1 MTNKSNA
8 LAQATKVLTGA
19 TTKVTPLV
27 LSLKTFELTTLTV
40 KGDYAQDAKWKKLAD
55 AYHADSITTAMLE
68 LPKKGETSK
77 FADLHTQI
85 KSAIVLSFEKDTQ
98 ELLAKES
105 KTLSE
110 IMQGTKA
117 HWIRQIGSKY
127 SKIQTHLLKFENV
140 ANGTAE
146 EKKTTTPKLPKSKE
160 GQVCYYLDLA
170 IRVMQSMETPKQD
183 VTGDIKTLTIVKTNY
198 TAKA

>member
-1 MTNKSNA
+1 MTKSSA
-8 LAQATKVLTGA
+8 VAQATKTLTGS
-19 TTKVTPLV
+19 TTKVAPMV
-27 LSLKTFELTTLTV
+27 LSPKTFELTTHTV
-40 KGDYAQDAKWKKLAD
+40 AGDYKQDAKWKKLAD
-55 AYHADSITTAMLE
+55 AYHADGITTAMLE

-77 FADLHTQI
+77 YADLHLQI
-85 KSAIVLSFEKDTQ
+85 KSAIMLSFEKDTQ
-98 ELLAKES
+98 ALIAKES

-127 SKIQTHLLKFENV
+127 SKIQKHLLSFENV
-140 ANGTAE
+140 ANGIVAE
-146 EKKTTTPKLPKSKE
+146 KTTTPKLPKSKE

>member
-1 MTNKSNA
+1 MTKSTA
-8 LAQATKVLTGA
+8 VAQATKTLTGA

-77 FADLHTQI
+77 FADLQTQI
-85 KSAIVLSFEKDTQ
+85 KSAIVLSFDKETQ
-98 ELLAKES
+98 ALLEKES

-110 IMQGTKA
+110 IMQGVKA
-117 HWIRQIGSKY
+117 HWTRQIGSKY
-127 SKIQTHLLKFENV
+127 SKIQKHLLNFENV
-140 ANGTAE
+140 ENGVVAD
-146 EKKTTTPKLPKSKE
+146 KKNAPKLPKSKE
-160 GQVCYYLDLA
+160 GQVCYYLDFA
-170 IRVMQSMETPKQD
+170 VRVMQSMETPTQD
-183 VTGDIKTLTIVKTNY
+183 VTRHIKELTIMKSNY
-198 TAKA
+198 TTV

>member
-1 MTNKSNA
+1 MTRSSVV
-8 LAQATKVLTGA
+8 AQATKTLTGA

-40 KGDYAQDAKWKKLAD
+40 KGDYQQDAKWKKLAD
-55 AYHADSITTAMLE
+55 AYHADGITTAMLE

-98 ELLAKES
+98 ALLAKES

-127 SKIQTHLLKFENV
+127 SKIQNHLLKFENIENGVV
-140 ANGTAE
+140 AE
-146 EKKTTTPKLPKSKE
+146 KTTTPKLPKTKE

-170 IRVMQSMETPKQD
+170 VRVMQSMETPKQD
-183 VTGDIKTLTIVKTNY
+183 VTRHVKELAIMKSNY
-198 TAKA
+198 TTV

>member
-1 MTNKSNA
+1 MTTKSNA

-55 AYHADSITTAMLE
+55 AYHSDGITTAMLE
-68 LPKKGETSK
+68 LPKKGETAK
-77 FADLHTQI
+77 YADLHTQI

-98 ELLAKES
+98 ALLAKES

-117 HWIRQIGSKY
+117 HWVRQIGSKY

-140 ANGTAE
+140 ENGVIVE
-146 EKKTTTPKLPKSKE
+146 KTTTPKLPKTRE
-160 GQVCYYLDLA
+160 GKIMYYLDHA
-170 IRVMQSMETPKQD
+170 IREMQAMETPKQD
-183 VTGDIKTLTIVKTNY
+183 VTKHIKTLTIVKSDFT
-198 TAKA
+198 TV

>member
-1 MTNKSNA
+1 MTRSSA
-8 LAQATKVLTGA
+8 VAQATKTLTGA
-19 TTKVTPLV
+19 TTKVQTFV
-27 LSLKTFELTTLTV
+27 LSPKTFELTTLTV
-40 KGDYAQDAKWKKLAD
+40 AGDYKQDAKWKKLAD
-55 AYHADSITTAMLE
+55 AYHADGVTTAMLE
-68 LPKKGETSK
+68 LPEKGTTSK
-77 FADLHTQI
+77 YADLHLQI
-85 KSAIVLSFEKDTQ
+85 KSAIMLSFEKDTQ
-98 ELLAKES
+98 ALIAKES

-127 SKIQTHLLKFENV
+127 SKIQTHLLKFENI

-160 GQVCYYLDLA
+160 GQVCYYLDFA

-183 VTGDIKTLTIVKTNY
+183 VTKHVKTLTIVKSDFT
-198 TAKA
+198 TV

>member
-1 MTNKSNA
+1 MTKSSVV
-8 LAQATKVLTGA
+8 AQATKTLTGA

-77 FADLHTQI
+77 FADLQTQI
-85 KSAIVLSFEKDTQ
+85 KSAIVLSFDKETQ
-98 ELLAKES
+98 ALLEKES

-110 IMQGTKA
+110 IMQGVKA
-117 HWIRQIGSKY
+117 HWTRQIGSKY
-127 SKIQTHLLKFENV
+127 SKIQKHLLNFENV
-140 ANGTAE
+140 ENGVVAD
-146 EKKTTTPKLPKSKE
+146 KKNAPKLPKSKE
-160 GQVCYYLDLA
+160 GQVCYYLDFA
-170 IRVMQSMETPKQD
+170 VRVMQSMETPTQD
-183 VTGDIKTLTIVKTNY
+183 VTRHIKELTIMKSNY
-198 TAKA
+198 TTV

>member
-1 MTNKSNA
+1 MTRSSVV
-8 LAQATKVLTGA
+8 AQATKTLTGA

-77 FADLHTQI
+77 FADLHAQI
-85 KSAIVLSFEKDTQ
+85 KSAIVLSFDKDTQ
-98 ELLAKES
+98 ALLQKES

-110 IMQGTKA
+110 IMQGVKA
-117 HWIRQIGSKY
+117 HWTRQIGSKY
-127 SKIQTHLLKFENV
+127 SKIQKHLLNFENIENGVV
-140 ANGTAE
+140 AD
-146 EKKTTTPKLPKSKE
+146 KKNAPKLPKSKE
-160 GQVCYYLDLA
+160 GQVCYYLDFA

-183 VTGDIKTLTIVKTNY
+183 VTRHIKELTIMKSNY
-198 TAKA
+198 TTV

>member
-8 LAQATKVLTGA
+8 LAQATKVLTGSTA
-19 TTKVTPLV
+19 KVQAFV
-27 LSLKTFELTTLTV
+27 LSPKTFELTTLTV
-40 KGDYAQDAKWKKLAD
+40 KGDYQQDAKWKKLAD
-55 AYHADSITTAMLE
+55 CYHADGVTTAMLE
-68 LPKKGETSK
+68 LPEKGTTSK
-77 FADLHTQI
+77 YADLHTQI

-170 IRVMQSMETPKQD
+170 VRVMQSMETPKQD